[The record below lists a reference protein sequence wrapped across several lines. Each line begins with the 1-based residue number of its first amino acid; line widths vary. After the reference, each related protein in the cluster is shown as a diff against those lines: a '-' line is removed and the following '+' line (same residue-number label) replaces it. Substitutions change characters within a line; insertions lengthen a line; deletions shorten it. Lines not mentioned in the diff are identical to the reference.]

1 MTGINRRKMLQSIGA
16 AAAGAAVTALGSKPV
31 LAAFS
36 TPEPGLLYRKYAGT
50 DFHARSST
58 GQRSYFDNGSIYS
71 VGPNDVFV
79 APVQLPQH
87 SVIKEIQFSYS
98 ITDGV
103 PILVQFFG
111 FDLENHYSGFSETV
125 APLSP
130 TDPNPLNI
138 RTYTKLGTP
147 VTVDN
152 ATWAYALRYAPREGG
167 AAHILWGARVGYQRD
182 AAEGD

>member
-1 MTGINRRKMLQSIGA
+1 MTGLNRRKMLQSIGA

-31 LAAFS
+31 FAAFS
-36 TPEPGLLYRKYAGT
+36 APTPALLYRKYAGT
-50 DFHARSST
+50 DFHPQKST
-58 GQRSYFDNGSIYS
+58 GQRSYVNNGSIYS
-71 VGPNDVFV
+71 LGPDDVFV

-125 APLSP
+125 APPNPS
-130 TDPNPLNI
+130 DPNPSNI
-138 RTYTKLGTP
+138 RTYIMLSTP

-152 ATWAYALRYAPREGG
+152 ATWAYALRYVPLKGG
-167 AAHILWGARVGYQRD
+167 EAHILWGARVGYQRD